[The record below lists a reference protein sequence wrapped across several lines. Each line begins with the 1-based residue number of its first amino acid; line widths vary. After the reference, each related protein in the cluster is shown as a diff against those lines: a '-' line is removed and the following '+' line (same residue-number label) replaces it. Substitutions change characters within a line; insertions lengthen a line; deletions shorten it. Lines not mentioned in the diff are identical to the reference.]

1 MQREHFPL
9 NDVLVGLHTGLTDTE
24 IEETEN
30 PSLAERLPVDRKGM
44 GMDPLLLLRLEIL
57 PEFCLTNAVLGRL
70 AIIRG
75 CFHLL
80 LCPKSPTWFTIGDP
94 LMLVHT
100 NSSQVSMGLLTI
112 QLHHPFPCFQILTC
126 IFLGT
131 FSPGCL
137 LYQILCLPVRGI
149 LSHSWMPHSN
159 LLWFSTSF
167 L

>member
-100 NSSQVSMGLLTI
+100 NSSQVSMDLLKI
-112 QLHHPFPCFQILTC
+112 HLHHPFPFFQIPTWH
-126 IFLGT
+126 
-131 FSPGCL
+131 
-137 LYQILCLPVRGI
+137 LPWYFFTWMSSI
-149 LSHSWMPHSN
+149 SDSLSSSSWYSISQLDAP
-159 LLWFSTSF
+159 
-167 L
+167 